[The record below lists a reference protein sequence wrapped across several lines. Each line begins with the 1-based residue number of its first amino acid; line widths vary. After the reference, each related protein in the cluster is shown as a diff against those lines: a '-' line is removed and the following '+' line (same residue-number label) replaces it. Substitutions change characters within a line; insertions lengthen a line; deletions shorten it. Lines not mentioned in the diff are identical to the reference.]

1 MLYVSN
7 YDKNAAHGCIYSQD
21 PGHGDA
27 DSLLFTVSLLLTHN
41 DIFPALSIPFLHLLQ
56 TWYMSRHHADAV

>member
-7 YDKNAAHGCIYSQD
+7 YDKNAAHDCVYSQV

-56 TWYMSRHHADAV
+56 T